1 MPSTAIRALNDHFLD
16 RDETASTRFLDWFDR
31 LDVIRAKIGSLIGA
45 DASDIGFCPNA
56 GTALS
61 WLLQG
66 IDWKTGDEVLAFGH
80 EFPNNLYAPL
90 MLDAK
95 GVRFRAIPAP
105 TGQIGAEL
113 ILDRLSPRTRLV
125 ILSSVNYSNGLRAPL
140 DELAPALRRRG
151 VLLCVDGTQSVGVL
165 RHDMRLTPVDF
176 LIVHGY
182 KWMLGPAGSG
192 FIYAPR
198 QTRAWLPPSVV
209 SWRSHRDWR
218 DYERLHHGRP
228 ELPDEAAMYE
238 GGVQP
243 FSLLFAL
250 EASLDLILE
259 CGPKAIENRSLALA
273 AECRELLAS
282 SGGKVSCGSNRIGDS
297 PIVTASFPGCDTI
310 ALRKKLERR
319 RVAVAARKGNLRV
332 SLHFFNNREDLRRL
346 ADAIVA

>member
-1 MPSTAIRALNDHFLD
+1 MPSTAVRALNDHFLE
-16 RDETASTRFLDWFDR
+16 RDETAAMRFLDWFDR
-31 LDVIRAKIGSLIGA
+31 LDIIRAKIGRLIGA

-90 MLDAK
+90 MLDAR
-95 GVRFRAIPAP
+95 GVRFSAIPAP
-105 TGQIGAEL
+105 NARISPDS
-113 ILDRLSPRTRLV
+113 ILDSLTPRTRLV

-140 DELAPALRRRG
+140 EELAPEMRRRG

-165 RHDMRLTPVDF
+165 RHDMRRTPADF

-198 QTRAWLPPSVV
+198 ETRAWLPPSVV
-209 SWRSHRDWR
+209 SWRSHRNWR
-218 DYERLHHGRP
+218 DFERLHHGRP

-238 GGVQP
+238 GGVQA

-259 CGPKAIENRSLALA
+259 CGPEAIEKRSLELA
-273 AECRELLAS
+273 TECRDLLGS
-282 SGGKVSCGSNRIGDS
+282 IGGKVTGGSRRPCQS
-297 PIVTASFPGCDTI
+297 PIVTASFPGRDAI
-310 ALRKKLERR
+310 ELRESLERR

-332 SLHFFNNREDLRRL
+332 SLHFFNNRDDLRRL
-346 ADAIVA
+346 ADALIA